1 MVCEDSCI
9 KPLSHAVYK
18 PGRRSAYANVINRR
32 SNVAI
37 VVPSPRNTTRAYGT
51 CKAIR
56 CRL

>member
-9 KPLSHAVYK
+9 KPLSHIVD
-18 PGRRSAYANVINRR
+18 

-37 VVPSPRNTTRAYGT
+37 VVPSQHTTTRAYGT

-56 CRL
+56 MSIVGHRG